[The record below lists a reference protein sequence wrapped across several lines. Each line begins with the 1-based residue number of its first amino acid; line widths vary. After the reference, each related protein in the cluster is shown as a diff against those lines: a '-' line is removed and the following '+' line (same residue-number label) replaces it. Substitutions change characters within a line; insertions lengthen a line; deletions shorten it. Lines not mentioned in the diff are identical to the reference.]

1 MHTVTMDAA
10 VAVAVA
16 DSPALSASSSID
28 YSLSTTSL
36 DDPTSSTFPPPGAPS
51 SALFEVRETPLAG
64 RGVFA
69 TQDIA
74 AGTPLLTVE
83 APSADVILREYRRE
97 LCGWCFAYDRG
108 REWKLRDNS
117 VGFAFCG
124 AECHERWRRHQ
135 GDEGV
140 AAWSAVERLCKG
152 RPREQEMG
160 DADAPIPT
168 VAEIDAAWDV
178 ASQTASLILA
188 ARNSKTANKPSKR
201 ALAAVLKTPA
211 TPDTLSFL
219 LSGLLLRAHR
229 PSSYAA
235 LDALASNP
243 TPYKSPLDL
252 AQHVTS
258 YLQLVAV
265 VPESLL
271 GVAAESTTC
280 RTLAARDSHNSFGLR
295 SLDDPDGAEFFGF
308 GVWSAAS
315 YWNHACA
322 PTVGKRREGRAW
334 LFWAAADVRRGDQLT
349 ISYLGG
355 AEGRKMPPRDER
367 RATLRKNWGF
377 ECACEAC
384 AREG

>member
-160 DADAPIPT
+160 DAGT
-168 VAEIDAAWDV
+168 LVV
-178 ASQTASLILA
+178 FSL
-188 ARNSKTANKPSKR
+188 P
-201 ALAAVLKTPA
+201 
-211 TPDTLSFL
+211 
-219 LSGLLLRAHR
+219 
-229 PSSYAA
+229 
-235 LDALASNP
+235 
-243 TPYKSPLDL
+243 L
-252 AQHVTS
+252 AQH
-258 YLQLVAV
+258 Q
-265 VPESLL
+265 SLL
-271 GVAAESTTC
+271 SVI
-280 RTLAARDSHNSFGLR
+280 GLWLPV
-295 SLDDPDGAEFFGF
+295 SLLMRPQTPLYPP
-308 GVWSAAS
+308 S
-315 YWNHACA
+315 
-322 PTVGKRREGRAW
+322 RR
-334 LFWAAADVRRGDQLT
+334 
-349 ISYLGG
+349 
-355 AEGRKMPPRDER
+355 
-367 RATLRKNWGF
+367 
-377 ECACEAC
+377 
-384 AREG
+384 

>member
-1 MHTVTMDAA
+1 MEAG
-10 VAVAVA
+10 
-16 DSPALSASSSID
+16 SPALSASTPSIASSPSATSFD
-28 YSLSTTSL
+28 GAGTPASSTSAST
-36 DDPTSSTFPPPGAPS
+36 STFPPPGAPS
-51 SALFEVRETPLAG
+51 SHLFEVRETPLAG

-74 AGTPLLTVE
+74 AGTHLWTAE

-124 AECHERWRRHQ
+124 GACHELWCRQQ
-135 GDEGV
+135 GEEGV
-140 AAWSAVERLCKG
+140 AAWREVEKLCKG
-152 RPREQEMG
+152 RPREQEMA

-168 VAEIDAAWDV
+168 VADIDAAWDV
-178 ASQTASLILA
+178 AARTASLILT
-188 ARNSKTANKPSKR
+188 ARSSTKTASKPSKR
-201 ALAAVLKTPA
+201 ALASILKTPA

-219 LSGLLLRAHR
+219 LSGILLRAHR

-235 LDALASNP
+235 VNALASNP
-243 TPYKSPLDL
+243 TPYKSLLDL
-252 AQHVTS
+252 NQHTTS
-258 YLQLVAV
+258 YLQLVAS
-265 VPESLL
+265 VPEALL
-271 GVAAESTTC
+271 AAATPSTC

-308 GVWSAAS
+308 GVWSDAS

-322 PTVGKRREGRAW
+322 ANVGKRREGRAW
-334 LFWAAADVRRGDQLT
+334 GFWADGAVAEGEELR

-355 AEGRKMPPRDER
+355 EGAKMERGER
-367 RATLRKNWGF
+367 RQTLRRNWGF
-377 ECACEAC
+377 ECACELC
-384 AREG
+384 VGCR